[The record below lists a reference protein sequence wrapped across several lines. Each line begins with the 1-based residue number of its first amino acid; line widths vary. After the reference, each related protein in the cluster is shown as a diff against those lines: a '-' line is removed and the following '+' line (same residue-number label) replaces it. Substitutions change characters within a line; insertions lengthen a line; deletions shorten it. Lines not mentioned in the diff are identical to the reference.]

1 MNILIIYDSTYG
13 NTEKI
18 AQAMA
23 RALQLD
29 TDKIIPS
36 KEAKIS
42 QLKNLDLL
50 IIGSPTYAGKPTPT
64 LKEFMTKIPDNYL
77 SETRVLAF
85 DTAIRY
91 EDKNFF
97 FKNFI
102 KMLGYAAKHTAKELE
117 NKGAE
122 IINVETFFVKDKEG
136 PLEDGEINR
145 AKDWVKNNYK

>member
-1 MNILIIYDSTYG
+1 MNILIIYDSAYG

-29 TDKIIPS
+29 ADKIVLS

-64 LKEFMTKIPDNYL
+64 LKEFMAKIPDNYL
-77 SETRVLAF
+77 SKTRVLAF

-97 FKNFI
+97 FKNII

-117 NKGAE
+117 NKGAK
-122 IINVETFFVKDKEG
+122 IINV
-136 PLEDGEINR
+136 
-145 AKDWVKNNYK
+145 